1 MKVWDILEKKCIA
14 VLEGH
19 TGSVKSI
26 SPHPTNPG
34 MFTFKCVF
42 QVVMFQIILCTFYV
56 RRRYF
61 LTFCNFPE
69 HQTDVIVSC
78 SRDGSFALWDM
89 RCNSSSKR
97 SEGVRIW

>member
-34 MFTFKCVF
+34 MFTFKCVCF
-42 QVVMFQIILCTFYV
+42 SGCYVSNYFVHFLRAEKILFN
-56 RRRYF
+56 F
-61 LTFCNFPE
+61 L
-69 HQTDVIVSC
+69 
-78 SRDGSFALWDM
+78 
-89 RCNSSSKR
+89 
-97 SEGVRIW
+97 